1 MPITRPRSLQ
11 ILLWAHEIIQSR
23 DQFV

>member
-1 MPITRPRSLQ
+1 MPITRPTSLQ